1 MILLIYSMT
10 TLELLTIT
18 GQFILL
24 SLTAL
29 GLGLK
34 IIDWA
39 DLVAKQ
45 PPARWSLIAQ
55 TGLAGL
61 IGLGSLGY
69 IWLILGLLAQFTK
82 INLELATLALAILV
96 SKKLWWWVN
105 ELKNRLQQLQQSW
118 LVNLRQPLVLTLL
131 LAIILILGG
140 MYLAALQPPLA
151 SDELHYHFP
160 EAETI
165 ANTHQVP
172 KTIGQH
178 YFYGNLPKLMEVIYA
193 GAISMSGYSL
203 AHTLHV
209 AVFVAFII
217 FIIGFFSQHYRPVT
231 GLTAALLIALYDELT
246 WNATVGFVDTATV
259 SLEISALLMAI
270 DWFISTN
277 RRSLFISAILIG
289 LALSVKYSPLIT
301 LAFIGCL
308 IITKALLSKHDRL
321 AQLAHS
327 LIPLGV
333 ITLIFGGYWYLK
345 NLILFGNPF
354 YPLYF
359 GHRGVDEL
367 QYQGLIKA
375 IQQFGPRTLTGFF
388 HIPERFLTFNSL
400 TIFFSFYLAPL
411 ALMIKKSFRLQ
422 LVLIIYFISYASYW
436 YFFATHQ
443 QRFLMGAVIAA
454 LLSTAIF
461 LTNLKPKMTLA
472 VLATVVGVAVL
483 VNRAEHFYQNNSW
496 WYFIHTKLR
505 TAERGYALG
514 RETKSQIL
522 NRTFGCQYGVVE
534 TLELKKLSGNVI
546 DNWTIWHDPSVPFY
560 TRLNRFGSYTFPVD
574 DPNFKLVDS
583 LRGEGLGYIYFNSE
597 TKKRFLANPDQEVIN
612 YRIGRDRAED
622 YLLARSQL
630 VYENGHCRLYQID
643 FNRL

>member
-1 MILLIYSMT
+1 MILLIYNMT
-10 TLELLTIT
+10 TFELLTIT
-18 GQFILL
+18 GQFMLL

-34 IIDWA
+34 IIDWTGLA
-39 DLVAKQ
+39 TKQ
-45 PPARWSLIAQ
+45 SPLPWSLTSQ

-69 IWLILGLLAQFTK
+69 IWLILGLLSQFTK
-82 INLELATLALAILV
+82 INLELATIALAILV

-105 ELKNRLQQLQQSW
+105 ELKSRLKQSW
-118 LVNLRQPLVLTLL
+118 LSNLKQSLVFTLL

-151 SDELHYHFP
+151 TDELHYHFP

-193 GAISMSGYSL
+193 GAISISGYPL
-203 AHTLHV
+203 AHTLHM
-209 AVFVAFII
+209 AIFTAFII
-217 FIIGFFSQHYRPVT
+217 FIIGFFSHHYRPTT
-231 GLTAALLIALYDELT
+231 GLLAALLIVLYDELT
-246 WNATVGFVDTATV
+246 WNATVGFVDAATV
-259 SLEISALLMAI
+259 SLEISALLMVV

-277 RRSLFISAILIG
+277 QRSLLISGILIG
-289 LALSVKYSPLIT
+289 LALSVKYSPIIT

-308 IITKALLSKHDRL
+308 IIVKARLSKQRRL
-321 AQLAHS
+321 SQLAHS
-327 LIPLGV
+327 LLPFGL
-333 ITLIFGGYWYLK
+333 ITLIFGGYWYVK
-345 NLILFGNPF
+345 NLILFANPL

-359 GHRGVDEL
+359 GHQGVDEL

-375 IQQFGPRTLTGFF
+375 IQQFGPRTLAGFF

-411 ALMIKKSFRLQ
+411 ALLIKKSFRLQ
-422 LVLIIYFISYASYW
+422 LVLIIYFITYVAYW

-443 QRFLMGAVIAA
+443 QRFLMPAVIAA

-461 LTNLKPKMTLA
+461 LTNLKPKMTIV
-472 VLATVVGVAVL
+472 VLTASVVVAVL
-483 VNRAEHFYQNNSW
+483 LNRSEHFYQNNSW

-522 NRTFGCQYGVVE
+522 NRTFGCQYAVVE
-534 TLELKKLSGNVI
+534 ALELKKLAGNVI
-546 DNWTIWHDPSVPFY
+546 DNWTVWHDPSVPFY
-560 TRLNRFGSYTFPVD
+560 TRKNRFGPLTFDIDAPRD
-574 DPNFKLVDS
+574 TIAS
-583 LRGEGLGYIYFNSE
+583 QLRAEGIGYIYFNVA
-597 TKKRFLANPDQEVIN
+597 TKQRFFANPDQEVIN
-612 YRIGRDRAED
+612 YRIGRDQAED

-630 VYENGHCRLYQID
+630 VYESGPCRLYQIE
-643 FNRL
+643 FGKL

>member
-1 MILLIYSMT
+1 MT
-10 TLELLTIT
+10 ILELAKVT

-29 GLGLK
+29 GLGLTV
-34 IIDWA
+34 IDWA
-39 DLVAKQ
+39 GLIARKS
-45 PPARWSLIAQ
+45 PTRWSLISQ

-69 IWLILGLLAQFTK
+69 IWLSLGLLSQFTK

-105 ELKNRLQQLQQSW
+105 ELKSRLKQPW
-118 LVNLRQPLVLTLL
+118 LVNLKSPLVLTLL

-165 ANTHQVP
+165 ANTYQVP

-203 AHTLHV
+203 AHTLH
-209 AVFVAFII
+209 AAIFTAFII
-217 FIIGFFSQHYRPVT
+217 FIIGFFSHHYRPVT
-231 GLTAALLIALYDELT
+231 GLTAALLIVLYDELT

-270 DWFISTN
+270 NWLVNGSRNSLIISG
-277 RRSLFISAILIG
+277 LLIG
-289 LALSVKYSPLIT
+289 LALSVKYSPIFT
-301 LAFIGCL
+301 LVFIVLMIVINELVSKRFNLVNLAKTLLPFGGPAF
-308 IITKALLSKHDRL
+308 
-321 AQLAHS
+321 
-327 LIPLGV
+327 V
-333 ITLIFGGYWYLK
+333 FGGYWYLK
-345 NLILFGNPF
+345 NLILFGNPS

-359 GHRGVDEL
+359 GHKGVDEL

-411 ALMIKKSFRLQ
+411 ALTIKKSFRLQ
-422 LVLIIYFISYASYW
+422 LILIIYFTSYASYW
-436 YFFATHQ
+436 YFLATHQ
-443 QRFLMGAVIAA
+443 QRFLMPAVIAA

-461 LTNLKPKMTLA
+461 LTNLKPKMTMA
-472 VLATVVGVAVL
+472 VLTTVVVAAVL
-483 VNRAEHFYQNNSW
+483 LNRAEHFYQNNSW

-522 NRTFGCQYGVVE
+522 NRTFGCQYAVVE

-583 LRGEGLGYIYFNSE
+583 LRGEGLGYIYFNVE

-612 YRIGRDRAED
+612 YRIGRDQAED
-622 YLLARSQL
+622 YLLARSSL
-630 VYENGHCRLYQID
+630 VYENGQCRLYQID